1 MGIEVRAGCVHLEAM
16 RAEKQRDGII
26 LPDCGR
32 HRLMKEEREQ
42 GTLKNRNKGTGIQ
55 VRVKTKDNGRE
66 WMGFEDS

>member
-42 GTLKNRNKGTGIQ
+42 GTLKNRN
-55 VRVKTKDNGRE
+55 
-66 WMGFEDS
+66 